1 MDKEMHI
8 WETDKDIFTKLVF
21 APGSRITAFV
31 RHPKVPAMS
40 AVGTQKGEVF
50 LFNVEDGQKEKLP
63 VFDGPIQ
70 DVGFDPKSEDYLLVA
85 TAGWLLRTST
95 RPSNC
100 SSSSSSSSAFSSY
113 YKVCPV

>member
-1 MDKEMHI
+1 MHI

-85 TAGWLLRTST
+85 TAGW
-95 RPSNC
+95 
-100 SSSSSSSSAFSSY
+100 
-113 YKVCPV
+113 